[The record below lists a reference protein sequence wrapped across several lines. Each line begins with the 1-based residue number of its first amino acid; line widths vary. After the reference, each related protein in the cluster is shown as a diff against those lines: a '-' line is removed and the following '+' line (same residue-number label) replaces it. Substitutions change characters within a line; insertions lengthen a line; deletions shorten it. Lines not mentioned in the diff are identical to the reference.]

1 MVYVSD
7 ETGVVVKVSSIY
19 VSDENGNLV
28 QIDSAYADELISKI
42 YQQ

>member
-7 ETGVVVKVSSIY
+7 ETGAVVKVSSIY
-19 VSDENGNLV
+19 VSDENGNLA
-28 QIDSAYADELISKI
+28 QIDSAYADELISKV

>member
-7 ETGVVVKVSSIY
+7 ETGAVVKVSYIY
-19 VSDENGNLV
+19 VSDENGNLTQV
-28 QIDSAYADELISKI
+28 DSAYADELLSKV